1 MVVYKDISTW
11 KTHKILPPTL
21 EKFIILIKLS
31 FSRFFFQYNNNEL
44 GEVVNEEFR
53 NEFDK
58 LPILNDKIQV
68 KTFEHNMG
76 ADIRTRSRA
85 VRASRL
91 S

>member
-1 MVVYKDISTW
+1 MAAIS
-11 KTHKILPPTL
+11 KILVVGHDYN
-21 EKFIILIKLS
+21 KLS

-68 KTFEHNMG
+68 KHLNTTFEHNF
-76 ADIRTRSRA
+76 
-85 VRASRL
+85 
-91 S
+91 